1 MKATILIVD
10 DDDTLRR
17 ALADRLRYWGHQVAQ
32 AGTGEE
38 ALAQAAQNAFDL
50 ILLDLSMPGM
60 DGLAVLEK
68 LREAGCRAEK
78 VVLTAFGSVAKAV
91 EAMKRGADDFLTK
104 PADFEILRKVI
115 DRALEKR
122 RLLRV
127 NEALAEQVA
136 AGDVVR
142 GRSEAMRQ
150 LLETAGQAARSD
162 ATILLAGESG
172 TGKQVVAEHI
182 HRLSPRA
189 SGPFVYINCVAISDE
204 LIESTL
210 FGHEKGA
217 FTGAVGRK
225 EGRLETASGGT
236 AFLDEVGDIS
246 PRLQTKLLHFLE
258 GGEFER
264 VGGTQVIHVDCRIL
278 AATNRDLPREVQAG
292 RFREDLFYRL
302 NVITLRLPPLRER
315 PEDIVPLADAF
326 LERFV
331 AEMKRER
338 LRFSATTRQT
348 LERYAW
354 PGNVRQLKNAIE
366 RMVVLARAEELT
378 PELLPPEV
386 AAGSA
391 LGGAGLAG
399 GAGGGT
405 GLPRPG
411 LLALPYREALEG
423 FKKDLIQSA
432 LARAGGNQTRAA
444 EMLGVQRT
452 YLNRLL
458 KELDVER

>member
-10 DDDTLRR
+10 DDDALRR

-32 AGTGEE
+32 ADSGEE
-38 ALAQAAQNAFDL
+38 ALRQTTHSVFDL

-60 DGLAVLEK
+60 DGLTVLEK

-91 EAMKRGADDFLTK
+91 EAMKCGADDFLTK

-127 NEALAEQVA
+127 NEALTEQ
-136 AGDVVR
+136 AGAGGVVS
-142 GRSEAMRQ
+142 GRSEVMRL
-150 LLETAGQAARSD
+150 LLETATQAARSD

-172 TGKQVVAEHI
+172 TGKQVLAEHI

-189 SGPFVYINCVAISDE
+189 SGPFVYINCVAISDD

-225 EGRLETASGGT
+225 EGRLETAASGT
-236 AFLDEVGDIS
+236 AFLDEVGDVS

-258 GGEFER
+258 AGEFER
-264 VGGTQVIHVDCRIL
+264 VGGTQVIRVDCRIL
-278 AATNRDLPREVQAG
+278 AATNRDLPHEVQTG

-302 NVITLRLPPLRER
+302 NVIALRVPPLRER
-315 PEDIVPLADAF
+315 PEDIVPLAEAF
-326 LERFV
+326 LERFA
-331 AEMKRER
+331 AEMKREGLR
-338 LRFSATTRQT
+338 LGVTTLEI
-348 LERYAW
+348 LERYTW

-366 RMVVLARAEELT
+366 RMVVLARADELT
-378 PELLPPEV
+378 PDLLPPEI
-386 AAGSA
+386 AAG
-391 LGGAGLAG
+391 GT
-399 GAGGGT
+399 AGGGRD
-405 GLPRPG
+405 GEVRLSE
-411 LLALPYREALEG
+411 LLTRPYREALEG
-423 FKKDLIQSA
+423 FKKGLIQSA

-452 YLNRLL
+452 YLNRLV
-458 KELDVER
+458 KELGVEH